1 MRALARRY
9 RSDEAGVG
17 AVEFALIA
25 PFILIAMLGS
35 FQVFALARARM
46 LAVAATRNLADLVS
60 QQASVTASDVADYCK
75 GAKLSLLP
83 LDTAGFAAS
92 VASVSYLNTVRK
104 VDWTN
109 TSCGIVSAI
118 ANAASDAAP
127 VTTSSGD
134 SAIVVKASF
143 RYASP
148 LTFPLALNVTF
159 SVSALA
165 RPRSGTAV
173 TYGS

>member
-1 MRALARRY
+1 MRGLARRY

-46 LAVAATRNLADLVS
+46 LAIAATRNLADLVS
-60 QQASVTASDVADYCK
+60 QQASVTASELADYCK

-83 LDTAGFAAS
+83 LDTTGFAAS
-92 VASVSYLNTVRK
+92 IASVSYVNTARK

-109 TSCGIVSAI
+109 TSCGAVSSI
-118 ANAASDAAP
+118 ANAASDAAS
-127 VTTSSGD
+127 VTTASGD
-134 SAIVVKASF
+134 SAIVVKANF

-165 RPRSGTAV
+165 RPRLGSAV